1 MAAQRKPVVWHDHHI
16 TSPPFT
22 DAGKIEAGTLLR
34 LLQEGEKLGPPQA
47 RPLPA
52 IGANCGEL
60 RVRDAGHNWRINYF
74 IDDVAIVILDLYPKN
89 SPQAQNQSIK
99 RSKNRLSQYLE
110 VKATAKKNK

>member
-1 MAAQRKPVVWHDHHI
+1 M
-16 TSPPFT
+16 
-22 DAGKIEAGTLLR
+22 
-34 LLQEGEKLGPPQA
+34 
-47 RPLPA
+47 
-52 IGANCGEL
+52 
-60 RVRDAGHNWRINYF
+60 RDAGHNWRINHF